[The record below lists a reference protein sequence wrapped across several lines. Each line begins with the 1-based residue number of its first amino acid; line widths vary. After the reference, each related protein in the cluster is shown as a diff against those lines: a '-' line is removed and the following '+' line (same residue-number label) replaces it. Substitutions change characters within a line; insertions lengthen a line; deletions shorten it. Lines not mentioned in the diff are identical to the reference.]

1 MPGGCGA
8 AGQRG
13 KVLRQGVAAERC
25 GKAEDARF
33 GSECRARSGGFAKH
47 RGFSAG
53 VRAQAEFRRVESEEK
68 AIFFL
73 WSPSEGFREMK
84 HRL

>member
-13 KVLRQGVAAERC
+13 K
-25 GKAEDARF
+25 AEDARF
-33 GSECRARSGGFAKH
+33 GSVCRARSGGFAKH